1 MITKKFAKKY
11 FSVFNLEK
19 LPDDPIFGIMS
30 QFNKDTNPNKIS
42 LTAGTYKTDENK
54 PFILNCVRKAQ
65 ELIVEKK
72 MDHEYLGIEG
82 LKSFVDNSL
91 KVAYTDTNKK
101 LQEGAI
107 AGIQTISGTG
117 ALYVGFKFLADYYKK
132 STTVLYPNPTW
143 PNHPEIVKFVGLT
156 PKTYR
161 YYDLKTQTIDMNGL
175 LEDLHN
181 APEGTIVLLH
191 SVAHNPTG
199 LDPTQDQWL
208 KIFEALKKKKHLPFF
223 DNAYQGFAT
232 GDLDKDGWVVRHYAK
247 DGNVMLLSQ
256 SYAKNF
262 GLYGQRAGCFSV
274 LCQDKSESDL
284 VMGCLKK
291 IARRV
296 YSNPPKYGAQIVDI
310 VLSDPSLYKSWK
322 EDLVVMS
329 SRMNLMRKTLHQE
342 LANVGSKRNWDHIK
356 NQIGMFAYTGLNKDQ
371 VLKLRKED
379 SLYFTDDGRISI
391 SGLNTKNVRRVA
403 ECFHKVSNH

>member
-1 MITKKFAKKY
+1 MLTKKFAKKY

-132 STTVLYPNPTW
+132 AQQFYIQIQ
-143 PNHPEIVKFVGLT
+143 HGLII
-156 PKTYR
+156 
-161 YYDLKTQTIDMNGL
+161 LK
-175 LEDLHN
+175 
-181 APEGTIVLLH
+181 
-191 SVAHNPTG
+191 
-199 LDPTQDQWL
+199 
-208 KIFEALKKKKHLPFF
+208 
-223 DNAYQGFAT
+223 
-232 GDLDKDGWVVRHYAK
+232 
-247 DGNVMLLSQ
+247 
-256 SYAKNF
+256 
-262 GLYGQRAGCFSV
+262 
-274 LCQDKSESDL
+274 
-284 VMGCLKK
+284 
-291 IARRV
+291 
-296 YSNPPKYGAQIVDI
+296 
-310 VLSDPSLYKSWK
+310 
-322 EDLVVMS
+322 
-329 SRMNLMRKTLHQE
+329 
-342 LANVGSKRNWDHIK
+342 
-356 NQIGMFAYTGLNKDQ
+356 
-371 VLKLRKED
+371 
-379 SLYFTDDGRISI
+379 
-391 SGLNTKNVRRVA
+391 
-403 ECFHKVSNH
+403 